1 MGRRQLQL
9 NSLYQLKSLRPSVTK
24 PVGVRHRR
32 LSIAKLRRLG
42 KQRRNQERQRH
53 LEREPVDNDEAE
65 AEDNDEAEAEA
76 EAEDE
81 DELEPAPEPTS
92 ELEPVAGQVLSA
104 VQVAFVLHGLDMM
117 SYLLQYNSSP
127 STCKTVVTRT
137 AEFLK
142 YARPQI
148 CPEDLPQLLL
158 LLRPNELVKYIDYLS
173 GTRKRVA
180 STVCA
185 IPNYIN
191 AQISLTSLYLY
202 RSFALQIYNILDDVK
217 KSIEWAWITFDPMS
231 TAGGSGRS
239 TQPAMLLILN
249 KQKKK
254 WDMKRKLIQRQT
266 KDKANLIEEGRLPV
280 NGTAELTA
288 KVEEDFERM
297 KALSP
302 QELAT
307 EKCTYQAMGLAAAV
321 MYTDT
326 SQVISLFM
334 LLLVPT

>member
-42 KQRRNQERQRH
+42 KQRRRQERKRH
-53 LEREPVDNDEAE
+53 LEREP
-65 AEDNDEAEAEA
+65 EDNDEAEAEL
-76 EAEDE
+76 D
-81 DELEPAPEPTS
+81 PAPEPTS

-104 VQVAFVLHGLDMM
+104 VQVAFVLHGLGIM
-117 SYLLQYNSSP
+117 SYLIVYCEEA
-127 STCKTVVTRT
+127 STCKTVVTRA
-137 AEFLK
+137 AEFLQ

-148 CPEDLPQLLL
+148 CREDLPQMLM